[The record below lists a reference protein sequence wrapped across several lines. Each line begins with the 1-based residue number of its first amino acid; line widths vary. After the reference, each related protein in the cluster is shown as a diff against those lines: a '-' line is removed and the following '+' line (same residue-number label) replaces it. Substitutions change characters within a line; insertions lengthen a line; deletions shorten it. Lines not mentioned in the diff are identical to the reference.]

1 MKMKLDRGIL
11 IIADCD
17 GMQLNIIKSWNKM
30 KWNRSR
36 QWLEGPC
43 TGELLNRL
51 AGLVKLPPTI
61 EEQRQHMNRIA
72 GAVNQER
79 MKEDP
84 EPLYK
89 YPVKFPLFKHQVR
102 GANMALITFGLIEP
116 PEITQ
121 KEKAP

>member
-1 MKMKLDRGIL
+1 
-11 IIADCD
+11 
-17 GMQLNIIKSWNKM
+17 
-30 KWNRSR
+30 
-36 QWLEGPC
+36 
-43 TGELLNRL
+43 
-51 AGLVKLPPTI
+51 
-61 EEQRQHMNRIA
+61 MNRIA
-72 GAVNQER
+72 GAVDQER

>member
-43 TGELLNRL
+43 TCELLNRL
-51 AGLVKLPPTI
+51 TGLVKLPPTI
-61 EEQRQHMNRIA
+61 EDQRLHMNRIA
-72 GAVNQER
+72 GAVDQER

-84 EPLYK
+84 VPLYK

-121 KEKAP
+121 KEKDP

>member
-72 GAVNQER
+72 GAVDQER

-121 KEKAP
+121 KEKGP